1 MFNVHI
7 DRSTPVC
14 ESVSRLT
21 VSLHHMAVGVA
32 HGVGTDVRSARRLT
46 GDWRVEWSR
55 QVRPMGGRSSPLAL
69 ARRGLSRAPSAGSA
83 RAERRQPAP
92 AGQLRTS
99 DPFSAL
105 VAIVMVKA

>member
-46 GDWRVEWSR
+46 GDWRVE
-55 QVRPMGGRSSPLAL
+55 
-69 ARRGLSRAPSAGSA
+69 
-83 RAERRQPAP
+83 
-92 AGQLRTS
+92 
-99 DPFSAL
+99 
-105 VAIVMVKA
+105 